1 MVEAIFFRNPGDDSD
16 DSDDSE
22 EILEVIDIDIELSD
36 EPDEEE
42 RGSRFRGDGGDGLP
56 FFVDLETG
64 RISPAFLFPSL
75 YDM

>member
-1 MVEAIFFRNPGDDSD
+1 MVEAIFFPNPGD

-42 RGSRFRGDGGDGLP
+42 RGSRFRGDGLP